1 MRLKIVSLKRLVVN
15 MSEAFVTVVGSLNFD
30 IIFKQKKLP
39 AVGETYTADSISF
52 CSGGK
57 GANQAVQCAK
67 LGLKTY
73 MVGKIGDDFF
83 GGVLKQN
90 LNNYGV
96 DTTCVTTSSINT
108 GIGVVNSIDDGS
120 LVATIAKGAN
130 YSLTQADID
139 QAEKIIA
146 KSKVVILQLEVPIE
160 IVEYTIKVA
169 KKYNCYVIL
178 NGAPASE
185 ISDETLKLVDCFVV
199 NESEASFYAGEE
211 VSSYQDA
218 EKVCEKLHAKV
229 GQHLIITLGA
239 QGSLIFD
246 GMEKLFILPNK
257 VKVVETTGAGD
268 AYIGAFA
275 YAITTGMT
283 LREAGEFA
291 SKVSSLTVLKIG
303 GQDAM
308 PSIDEVNITTV
319 I

>member
-1 MRLKIVSLKRLVVN
+1 
-15 MSEAFVTVVGSLNFD
+15 MSEGFVTVVGSLNFD
-30 IIFKQKKLP
+30 IILKQKRLP
-39 AVGETYTADSISF
+39 VIGETYTADSVSF

-73 MVGKIGDDFF
+73 MVGKIGDDHF
-83 GGVLKQN
+83 GEVLKQN
-90 LNNYGV
+90 LHSYGV
-96 DTTCVTTSSINT
+96 DATYVTTSSTNT
-108 GIGVVNSIDDGS
+108 GMGVVNSIADGS

-130 YSLTQADID
+130 YSLTKSDVD

-146 KSKVVILQLEVPIE
+146 QSKVVILQLEVPIE

-178 NGAPASE
+178 NGAPAGE
-185 ISDETLKLVDCFVV
+185 ISDEALSLVDCFVV
-199 NESEASFYAGEE
+199 NEAEAGFYAGEE
-211 VSSYQDA
+211 VSSLQDA
-218 EKVCEKLHAKV
+218 EKVCEKLYAKI

-239 QGSLIFD
+239 QGSLIYD
-246 GMEKLFILPNK
+246 GTEKLFILPNK
-257 VKVVETTGAGD
+257 VKAVETTGAGD
-268 AYIGAFA
+268 SYIGAFA

-291 SKVSSLTVLKIG
+291 SKVSSLTVLKVG

-308 PSIDEVNITTV
+308 PTLAEVTSMTGI
-319 I
+319 

>member
-1 MRLKIVSLKRLVVN
+1 
-15 MSEAFVTVVGSLNFD
+15 MSGGFVTVVGSLNFD

-39 AVGETYTADSISF
+39 SIGETYSADSISF

-73 MVGKIGDDFF
+73 MVGKIGNDYF
-83 GGVLKQN
+83 GEVLKQN
-90 LNNYGV
+90 LTKYGV
-96 DTTCVTTSSINT
+96 DTTCLTTVPTNT
-108 GIGVVNSIDDGS
+108 GIGVVNAIEDGS

-130 YSLTQADID
+130 YSLTQTDID
-139 QAEKIIA
+139 HAENVIA
-146 KSKVVILQLEVPIE
+146 ESKVVILQLEVPIE
-160 IVEYTIKVA
+160 VVEYTIKKA

-185 ISDETLKLVDCFVV
+185 ISDEALKLVDCFVV
-199 NESEASFYAGEE
+199 NESEASFYAGKE

-218 EKVCEKLHAKV
+218 EKVCELLHAKV

-239 QGSLIFD
+239 EGSLIFN
-246 GMEKLFILPNK
+246 GTEKLYIPPNK

-268 AYIGAFA
+268 SYIGAFA
-275 YAITTGMT
+275 YGKISGMN
-283 LREAGEFA
+283 LCEAGNFA
-291 SKVSSLTVLKIG
+291 SKVSSLTVLNIG

-308 PSIDEVNITTV
+308 PTIDEVNNITV

>member
-1 MRLKIVSLKRLVVN
+1 
-15 MSEAFVTVVGSLNFD
+15 MSGGFVTVVGSLNFD

-39 AVGETYTADSISF
+39 AIGETYSADSISF

-73 MVGKIGDDFF
+73 MVGKIGNDYF
-83 GGVLKQN
+83 GEVLKQN
-90 LNNYGV
+90 LTKYGV
-96 DTTCVTTSSINT
+96 DTTCLTTVPTNT
-108 GIGVVNSIDDGS
+108 GIGVVNAIEDGS

-130 YSLTQADID
+130 YSLTQTDID
-139 QAEKIIA
+139 HAENVIA
-146 KSKVVILQLEVPIE
+146 ESKVVILQLEVPIE
-160 IVEYTIKVA
+160 VVEYTIKKA

-185 ISDETLKLVDCFVV
+185 ISDEALKLVDCFVV
-199 NESEASFYAGEE
+199 NESEASFYAGKE

-218 EKVCEKLHAKV
+218 EKVCELLHAKV

-239 QGSLIFD
+239 EGSLIFN
-246 GMEKLFILPNK
+246 GTEKLYIPPNK

-268 AYIGAFA
+268 SYIGAFA
-275 YAITTGMT
+275 YGKISGMN
-283 LREAGEFA
+283 LCEAGNFA
-291 SKVSSLTVLKIG
+291 SKVSSLTVLNIG

-308 PSIDEVNITTV
+308 PTIDEVNNITV